1 MKLSVSI
8 SESDK
13 SMGRRNQSSRVE
25 RRGHSLGGTR
35 MTLPSGRSGG
45 LTTGNVDIKLSRGQ
59 KKFESPQPRDQNS
72 IHENERDYQGS
83 L

>member
-1 MKLSVSI
+1 
-8 SESDK
+8 
-13 SMGRRNQSSRVE
+13 
-25 RRGHSLGGTR
+25 

-59 KKFESPQPRDQNS
+59 EKFGNPQPRDQNS
-72 IHENERDYQGS
+72 IHENEQDYQGS